1 MSKVAPLTQQ
11 EVTSAVS
18 SLHKWAVKDN
28 KLHAEFRFKDFAE
41 AFAFMTKVAGAAEA
55 AQHHPD
61 WCNVYNRVT
70 IDLVTHEADN
80 SISQRDIDLARQIS
94 TFTS

>member
-18 SLHKWAVKDN
+18 NLHNWSVKKG

-55 AQHHPD
+55 AQHHPE
-61 WCNVYNRVT
+61 WSNVYNRVT
-70 IDLVTHEADN
+70 IDLVTHDAGDA
-80 SISQRDIDLARQIS
+80 ISQRDIDLARKID
-94 TFTS
+94 TFAS